1 MWIKLIT
8 QPSPK
13 LTVQAVPQKSGEP
26 VTGGATHAI
35 AATGGH
41 HSPAPSPVPWPGAA
55 SAQVSVSAFPVT
67 AHSLQNFWAVRGY
80 YSASTPFFVKQPL
93 HSPLC

>member
-13 LTVQAVPQKSGEP
+13 LTVQAVPQKSGE
-26 VTGGATHAI
+26 TLADGAAHAI

-41 HSPAPSPVPWPGAA
+41 HTPSQSPSVWADWSGAA
-55 SAQVSVSAFPVT
+55 SARVSLSAFQAT
-67 AHSLQNFWAVRGY
+67 AHS
-80 YSASTPFFVKQPL
+80 
-93 HSPLC
+93 